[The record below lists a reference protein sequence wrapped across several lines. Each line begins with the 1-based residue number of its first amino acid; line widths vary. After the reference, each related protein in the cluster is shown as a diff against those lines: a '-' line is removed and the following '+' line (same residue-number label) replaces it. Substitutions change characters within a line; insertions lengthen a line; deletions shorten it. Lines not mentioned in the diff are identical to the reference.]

1 MDAHE
6 IFVQYV
12 ETQTLPD
19 LSQIK
24 ATMLTADTRGL
35 EFIATMYLQR
45 KKTIN
50 ADAIFKD
57 KDYLQ
62 LLLEAVPKTWTP
74 TVVKVIQI
82 SRPTF
87 PQLELYFD
95 TMKQFAQPNTLRYLG
110 ETKNGRE
117 ELVTP
122 RARPREEPATP
133 RTMPRRTTTIS
144 APITSKTADEYMAEE
159 QKKSIG
165 VLVSMLSATVPADWV
180 RECASNLIIN
190 VPFSEKI
197 NQNAFVLLQDGNKRH
212 VHHIDNSVAKFLHTL
227 SKFLVGEIPNTITW
241 QFSDSK
247 KAIHI
252 QKLADALRN
261 KCPQKPL
268 AFIIFACSLG
278 IPTTRLMKTRDFL
291 TRWKQFNHLSQDVV
305 IKMLLRPKFQTETTE
320 NEAVILLNK
329 YVTHI
334 QEFVPIE
341 VNSNT
346 IEKYFYERYYSYPTP
361 DEMKFIWDRIEKNT
375 KIYTWYSRE

>member
-6 IFVQYV
+6 IFVEYI
-12 ETQTLPD
+12 ETQRLPNI
-19 LSQIK
+19 SKIK

-35 EFIATMYLQR
+35 EFIATMYLRR

-57 KDYLQ
+57 KDYVQ

-110 ETKNGRE
+110 ETKNGDPSRE

-122 RARPREEPATP
+122 RVRPREESATP
-133 RTMPRRTTTIS
+133 RTMPRITTTIS

-159 QKKSIG
+159 QKRSIG

-180 RECASNLIIN
+180 RECASNLIMN

-197 NQNAFVLLQDGNKRH
+197 EQKSFVLLQDGNKRH

-227 SKFLVGEIPNTITW
+227 SQILVEEIPNTITW

-247 KAIHI
+247 KAIHMN
-252 QKLADALRN
+252 KLADTLRK
-261 KCPQKPL
+261 KCPKTPL
-268 AFIIFACSLG
+268 AFIIFACALG
-278 IPTTRLMKTRDFL
+278 IPTTKLMKTRDFL

-305 IKMLLRPKFQTETTE
+305 IKMLLRPIFETETME

-375 KIYTWYSRE
+375 KIYSI

>member
-6 IFVQYV
+6 SFVDYI
-12 ETQTLPD
+12 ENQTLPD
-19 LSQIK
+19 IAKIK
-24 ATMLTADTRGL
+24 GTMLTADTRGL
-35 EFIATMYLQR
+35 ELIATMYLRR

-95 TMKQFAQPNTLRYLG
+95 TMKQFAQPTEYLG

-122 RARPREEPATP
+122 RVRPRK
-133 RTMPRRTTTIS
+133 S
-144 APITSKTADEYMAEE
+144 DPITSKTADEYMAEE

-227 SKFLVGEIPNTITW
+227 SQFVAGDMSNTITW

-252 QKLADALRN
+252 QKLADALRK
-261 KCPQKPL
+261 KCPQNPL
-268 AFIIFACSLG
+268 AFIIFACALG

-291 TRWKQFNHLSQDVV
+291 TRWKQFNHLSQEVV

-320 NEAVILLNK
+320 NEAVILFNK

-361 DEMKFIWDRIEKNT
+361 NEMKFIWDRIEKNT
-375 KIYTWYSRE
+375 KIYRKTSLAV